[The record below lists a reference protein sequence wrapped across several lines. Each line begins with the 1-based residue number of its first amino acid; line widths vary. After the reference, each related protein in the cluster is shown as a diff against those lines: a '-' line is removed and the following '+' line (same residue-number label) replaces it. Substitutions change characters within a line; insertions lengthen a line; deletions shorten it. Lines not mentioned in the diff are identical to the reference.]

1 MKRLVILVSLLLAAG
16 GVFAHLAA
24 VETQSP
30 GYHQEALV
38 PLGSETHAG
47 EDVGVWAR
55 GPGAHLLTGTNEQ
68 SLVFHVMAHAGGLL
82 PE

>member
-1 MKRLVILVSLLLAAG
+1 MRCLHLIHQRKD
-16 GVFAHLAA
+16 LAA